1 MLPRHIGIIMD
12 GNGRWAKAHGK
23 SRNYGHQKGADA
35 LDNVVE
41 TYFDRGVEV
50 LSFYAFSTENWKR
63 PKDEVDKL
71 MSLMSTFIDRW
82 LKKLVAKKVKLV
94 ISGDITCLAPRRLK
108 KVENAIEQTKTFT
121 EHTVNICFNYGSRDE
136 IVKAVNKC
144 VIEGKP
150 VTEESFNT
158 HLYTADLPDVDLV
171 IRTSGEQ
178 RLSNFLLWQSAY
190 AELYFTPV
198 HWPDFNTEEID
209 KSLAWYNERTRR
221 FGKTDEQL
229 NNEE

>member
-35 LDNVVE
+35 LDNIIEAAV
-41 TYFDRGVEV
+41 TRGIEV
-50 LSFYAFSTENWKR
+50 LSFYAFSTENWNR
-63 PKDEVDKL
+63 PKEEVDKL
-71 MSLMSTFIDRW
+71 MSMITTRLDKGRD
-82 LKKLVAKKVKLV
+82 KLIKQKIKMIL
-94 ISGDITCLAPRRLK
+94 SGDLSCLSPKRLK
-108 KVENAIEQTKTFT
+108 RVLSAVEDTKDFT
-121 EHTVNICFNYGSRDE
+121 EHTVNFCFNYGSRDE
-136 IVKAVNKC
+136 IVKAVNEC
-144 VIEGKP
+144 VESGKK
-150 VTEESFNT
+150 VTAEEFSKK
-158 HLYTADLPDVDLV
+158 LYTKDLPDVDLI

-198 HWPDFNTEEID
+198 HWPDFDEKELD
-209 KSLAWYNERTRR
+209 KALEWYNARTRR

>member
-108 KVENAIEQTKTFT
+108 KVENAVEQTKNFT

-136 IVKAVNKC
+136 IVKAVNAC
-144 VIEGKP
+144 VKEGKP
-150 VTEESFNT
+150 VTEETFNT

>member
-108 KVENAIEQTKTFT
+108 KVENAVEQTKNFT

-150 VTEESFNT
+150 VTEESFNA

-198 HWPDFNTEEID
+198 HWPDFGTEEID

-221 FGKTDEQL
+221 FGKTDEQI